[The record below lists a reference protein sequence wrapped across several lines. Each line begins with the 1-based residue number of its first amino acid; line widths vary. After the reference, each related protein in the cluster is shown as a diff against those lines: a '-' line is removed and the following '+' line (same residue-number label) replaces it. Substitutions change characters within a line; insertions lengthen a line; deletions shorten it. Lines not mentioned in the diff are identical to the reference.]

1 MKQQMVEERN
11 ILKVELLDV
20 KSSLV
25 GKFERMAYED
35 RFGEEFVVVTFVN
48 ATSILKKRRGRLQH
62 LTLTLYSCSSR

>member
-25 GKFERMAYED
+25 GKLREWRMRIVLER
-35 RFGEEFVVVTFVN
+35 N
-48 ATSILKKRRGRLQH
+48 SWL
-62 LTLTLYSCSSR
+62 